1 MNRKVIAVL
10 GIVIIVAVGVVAVTL
25 YLMRLNESDPNGN
38 VPPTFDPGNR
48 YDSTDLD
55 YMNVIYESQSDI
67 HAFNGGYS
75 ESINCPWGAI
85 HKGIDYFFN
94 NGSTVIAAAPG
105 QVEEISVTDHGE
117 GVDNRFHLSMNIRF
131 NQTVWI
137 QYNFEP
143 WTQDPLDKDRQLAM
157 FNVQEGDWVAIGEEI
172 ATFLQIAG
180 SAHIHFGVYDD
191 DVGVEDPV
199 GGSGVCPRP
208 YFSAEGYA
216 EIMSL
221 IHSYHPDWELCYP

>member
-1 MNRKVIAVL
+1 MNRKLIAVL

-25 YLMRLNESDPNGN
+25 YLMR
-38 VPPTFDPGNR
+38 PTFDPGDR
-48 YDSTDLD
+48 YDSTNLN

-67 HAFNGGYS
+67 YAFNEGYS
-75 ESINCPWGAI
+75 ASTNCPWLFI
-85 HKGIDYFFN
+85 HNGIDYFFN

-105 QVEEISVTDHGE
+105 QVEEISWRDHGE
-117 GVDNRFHLSMNIRF
+117 GVDNRFHITMNIRF
-131 NQTVWI
+131 NQTVHLS
-137 QYNFEP
+137 YVFEP

-172 ATFLQIAG
+172 ATFLHIAEA
-180 SAHIHFGVYDD
+180 AHIHFGVYDD
-191 DVGVEDPV
+191 NAV
-199 GGSGVCPRP
+199 GGPAVCPRP

-221 IHSYHPDWELCYP
+221 VHSYHPDWELCYP